1 MIGSERP
8 SHSGLV
14 VNQLGFEGT
23 VRVEM
28 SRMLAGGKEGSQ
40 VSWEQMGQG
49 LTSQPSPT
57 MPPPKLPSCLLG
69 YPEGLESRKCN

>member
-28 SRMLAGGKEGSQ
+28 SRMLAGAEGG
-40 VSWEQMGQG
+40 VPGQLG
-49 LTSQPSPT
+49 TNGSGTNLTALPHHAPT
-57 MPPPKLPSCLLG
+57 QAPFLPVRI
-69 YPEGLESRKCN
+69 SRRARK